1 MALTVH
7 ISRRAAREIERLAEW
22 WSINRLAAPSA
33 VAEDLAALLSV
44 LREQP
49 GIGSRVE
56 QASSPST
63 RRFHL
68 DRIGHWVYF
77 RTRGSRLEILSVWY
91 SGRKS
96 MPSV

>member
-22 WSINRLAAPSA
+22 WLINRLAAPGA

-77 RTRGSRLEILSVWY
+77 RTRDSRLEILSVWY
-91 SGRKS
+91 SGRKN
-96 MPSV
+96 MPLV